1 MGATFGRRAGAFGGA
16 DRTGPGASAGTG
28 GAADDVHPHSALH
41 CIDQVVS
48 GAGDRLPLLEREKF
62 WVGVC
67 LHKNSLGRLCLV
79 CGAVTIWSLIKRR
92 RRNEPELCRYQNYI
106 EFGFLAIIALM
117 LKGPETNY
125 PVTSIATLALA
136 TMALLGLILLRRS
149 LADRLFASLSVFTI
163 LLAVMLM
170 LVSVTGYIPT
180 FGMAKLGRDA
190 TFTGRTDI
198 WNGVREVAGR
208 AL

>member
-1 MGATFGRRAGAFGGA
+1 MITIDFGGFFSDFEGFARRQHPKAHRPARRAGASGLQ
-16 DRTGPGASAGTG
+16 PG
-28 GAADDVHPHSALH
+28 
-41 CIDQVVS
+41 
-48 GAGDRLPLLEREKF
+48 
-62 WVGVC
+62 
-67 LHKNSLGRLCLV
+67 
-79 CGAVTIWSLIKRR
+79 SLIKRR

-149 LADRLFASLSVFTI
+149 VADRLFASLSAFTI

-190 TFTGRTDI
+190 TFRAGPIYGTVCGRS
-198 WNGVREVAGR
+198 RGR